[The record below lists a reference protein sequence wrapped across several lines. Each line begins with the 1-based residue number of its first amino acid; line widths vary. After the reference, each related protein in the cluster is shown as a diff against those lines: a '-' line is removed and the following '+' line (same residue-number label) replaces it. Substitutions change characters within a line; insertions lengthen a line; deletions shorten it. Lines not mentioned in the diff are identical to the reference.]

1 MRLTVDGSAKRRFP
15 ILDSLI
21 LPSEVKNFT
30 FPVANSAVL
39 QLAQVVECY
48 FEAIDILQDLYF
60 RRIEKIN

>member
-1 MRLTVDGSAKRRFP
+1 M
-15 ILDSLI
+15 LDSLI

-48 FEAIDILQDLYF
+48 FEAIDVLQNLYF